1 MIINIPLVSQLEKF
15 DSVPVGYLL
24 VVMLEKVFE
33 NVTGIEKNKVG
44 LQFQLKNRIPIF
56 ILGELA

>member
-1 MIINIPLVSQLEKF
+1 MIINIPLVSQLEIF

-24 VVMLEKVFE
+24 VVMLEKGFE

-44 LQFQLKNRIPIF
+44 LHFPV
-56 ILGELA
+56 EE